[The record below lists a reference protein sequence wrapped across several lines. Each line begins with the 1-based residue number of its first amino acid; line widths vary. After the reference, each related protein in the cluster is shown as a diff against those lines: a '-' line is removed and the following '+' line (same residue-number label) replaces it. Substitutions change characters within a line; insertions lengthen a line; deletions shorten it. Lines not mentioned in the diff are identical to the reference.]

1 MIHYNYA
8 ARHEAVWEIRG
19 GMNSSTS
26 IWTVQ
31 MLIMATNTKINQLK

>member
-19 GMNSSTS
+19 GMISLCE
-26 IWTVQ
+26 Q
-31 MLIMATNTKINQLK
+31 FKC